1 MTSLIQK
8 TRTVY
13 ILSSALTPKVYIG
26 STCKKLA
33 KRLSDHKHQQCKA
46 REIIELGE
54 YKISPLCV
62 VENCTKKEIEL
73 KEKDFIFCFKDI
85 CVNIQGTKD
94 RYSKNYRSPCYL
106 DPNYKT
112 PYVLDGRKKEW
123 EKTKNDC
130 CICGG
135 RYANSGK
142 SQHLKTKK
150 HLTALQLREIE
161 KST

>member
-1 MTSLIQK
+1 MSLIQK

-26 STCKKLA
+26 STCKKLSQ
-33 KRLSDHKHQQCKA
+33 RLTEHKNKKDCKA

-54 YKISPLCV
+54 YKINPLCV
-62 VENCTKKEIEL
+62 VDNCTKKEIEL

-85 CVNIQGTKD
+85 CVNICGIKD
-94 RYSKNYRSPCYL
+94 SYLKDYKRPC
-106 DPNYKT
+106 
-112 PYVLDGRKKEW
+112 VLDGRKKESGN
-123 EKTKNDC
+123 TKNDC

-135 RYANSGK
+135 SYTNVNKTPHFR
-142 SQHLKTKK
+142 TKK
-150 HLTALQLREIE
+150 HITAYQLKETV